1 METENIKDN
10 EIVVEDLNTYLQHI
24 SEIRRKIIEEEG
36 AERDAQKFFFRGQ
49 ANIDWEVTPGI
60 YRNNFLSSESEL
72 ISEAYLRNPSEFRAL
87 DTNFEKLAKLQ
98 HYGLPTR
105 LLDVTSNPLVA
116 LYFACQKEG
125 AMEEVDGKE
134 LFVEKDGAVFF
145 KRAYYKGCTDLEVA
159 LISYLAT
166 LDIDGDLTLE
176 KLLELLV
183 EQGIYTKKSADDCK
197 KSEYRSLIDILQKNY
212 FVLSNL
218 NNERLIRQ
226 SGSFLLVGQYNIIL
240 DQSEKGK
247 SVVQP
252 ARGNVAEEF
261 NVDIFRIPAD
271 KKEALLEELDFYN
284 INEGSLFP
292 ELEHQMTYI
301 KSMQSGKPVQTI
313 GAFTKM
319 TSFGDDKVAVIEK
332 EISDEE
338 IEKII
343 DDVLKSVHSLL
354 RDECKIAIKE
364 NLSIDWYRK
373 DSVISKIKVALTDA
387 LCKFNNMDRVTSKQQ
402 AIRIVDEIINRV
414 KKLSSAN

>member
-1 METENIKDN
+1 MDTENIKDN
-10 EIVVEDLNTYLQHI
+10 EIVIEDLNTYLQHI
-24 SEIRRKIIEEEG
+24 SDIRKKIIEEEG
-36 AERDAQKFFFRGQ
+36 TERDAQKFFFRGQ

-105 LLDVTSNPLVA
+105 LLDVTSNQLVA

-125 AMEEVDGKE
+125 AMVESGGKE
-134 LFVEKDGAVFF
+134 QFVEKDGAVFF
-145 KRAYYKGCTDLEVA
+145 KRAYYKGCTDMEVA

-183 EQGIYTKKSADDCK
+183 EQGIYTSKAAEECK
-197 KSEYRSLIDILQKNY
+197 KSEYKSLVAILQKNY

-226 SGSFLLVGQYNIIL
+226 SGSFLLIGQYNIIL
-240 DQSEKGK
+240 DESRKGK

-252 ARGNVAEEF
+252 ARGNVTEEF
-261 NVDIFRIPAD
+261 NEDVFRIPAD
-271 KKEALLEELDFYN
+271 KKELLLEELDFYN

-313 GAFTKM
+313 GTFTKM
-319 TSFGDDKVAVIEK
+319 TSFGNDKVAVMEK
-332 EISDEE
+332 EVSDEE

-343 DDVLKSVHSLL
+343 DDVLKSVHPLL
-354 RDECKIAIKE
+354 RDECKVAVKE

-387 LCKFNNMDRVTSKQQ
+387 LSKFNNMDRVTSKQQ
-402 AIRIVDEIINRV
+402 AIRLVDNI
-414 KKLSSAN
+414 LSRIKELSKNN